1 MFAYLFEM
9 ARIVGSGSDV
19 TRELP
24 RIDAASPRPRE
35 RPGAVVSEDDTAPGG
50 ILIDPSGAWPAPDI
64 STQMERP
71 ILQSRQCSRTGCA
84 ESAAVTLTYN
94 YERQQVW
101 IDALLPERDPHVY
114 DLCERHADRMS
125 VPHGWHL
132 DDRRHMRN
140 GRPTSLIAV

>member
-1 MFAYLFEM
+1 MV
-9 ARIVGSGSDV
+9 RIIGSDV

-24 RIDAASPRPRE
+24 RIDATARTPDAAPDGR
-35 RPGAVVSEDDTAPGG
+35 RPGAIVTDDDTAPGG
-50 ILIDPSGAWPAPDI
+50 ILIDPSGAWPAPDV

-71 ILQSRQCSRTGCA
+71 VLTSRQCSRTGCA
-84 ESAAVTLTYN
+84 EPAAVTLTYN
-94 YERQQVW
+94 YGLQQVW

-114 DLCERHADRMS
+114 DLCERHADCMS

-132 DDRRHMRN
+132 DDRRHVRD

>member
-1 MFAYLFEM
+1 M
-9 ARIVGSGSDV
+9 ARIKSAGSDI
-19 TRELP
+19 TRELR
-24 RIDAASPRPRE
+24 RIDATMPEPP
-35 RPGAVVSEDDTAPGG
+35 RPGAIVTEDETAPGG
-50 ILIDPSGAWPAPDI
+50 IVIDPSGAWPAPDV

-71 ILQSRQCSRTGCA
+71 LLVSRQCSRTGCA

-101 IDALLPERDPHVY
+101 IDALLPEREPHVY

-132 DDRRHMRN
+132 DDRRHHRA

>member
-1 MFAYLFEM
+1 MFAYVEEM
-9 ARIVGSGSDV
+9 ARIIGSGADI

-24 RIDAASPRPRE
+24 RIDATAPESGV
-35 RPGAVVSEDDTAPGG
+35 RPGAIVTDDDTAPGG
-50 ILIDPSGAWPAPDI
+50 ILIDPSGAWPAPDV

-71 ILQSRQCSRTGCA
+71 VLTSRQCSRTGCA

-94 YERQQVW
+94 YELQQVW
-101 IDALLPERDPHVY
+101 IDVLLPERDPHVY

-132 DDRRHMRN
+132 DDRRHVRN
-140 GRPTSLIAV
+140 GRPTNLIAV